1 MKGRATLRDIASA
14 CGVSSALVSVV
25 LNGKEGRIG
34 CTEACRKKI
43 RETAERLGYVPNRLA
58 RSMSLG
64 RPPVAAVVMHME
76 DTDLCSGSYAY
87 FNELFPVLTLALNAR
102 DLEVLF
108 VPCRDSAEQ
117 LSRLDRIIAGGL
129 AGAVISN
136 IVPDEYEKV
145 ARRLMASR
153 LPYMI
158 LGYPCGLDC
167 HCICS
172 LGRYPWL
179 DELLA
184 ARPEYR
190 SCFFLTH
197 IQRRRVLCRYP
208 FARDYIWLAEKCDP
222 DPAILGDPGTLVV
235 CAGVAEYFP
244 LRGQIANPLIFDR
257 EGAAIPAGVPCRL
270 IRPGTR
276 RKRIAETAAETVAGW
291 FLSGREPDSR
301 QIFIEP

>member
-1 MKGRATLRDIASA
+1 MTKRATLRDVAAA

-34 CTEACRKKI
+34 CAEPCRKKI
-43 RETAERLGYVPNRLA
+43 RETAEKMGYVPNSLA

-102 DLEVLF
+102 DIEVLF

-117 LSRLDRIIAGGL
+117 LARLDRIIRGGL

-136 IVPDEYEKV
+136 IVPGDYDGV
-145 ARRLMASR
+145 TRRIMESG

-158 LGYPCGLDC
+158 LGYPCGFDC
-167 HCICS
+167 HCVFS
-172 LGRYPWL
+172 AGRYPWL
-179 DELLA
+179 DGILA
-184 ARPEYR
+184 AHPEYR
-190 SCFFLTH
+190 TCYVLTRIH
-197 IQRRRVLCRYP
+197 RKRVLCRYP
-208 FARDYIWLAEKCDP
+208 FACDYIWLAGKCDP
-222 DPAILGDPGTLVV
+222 EPEILGDPGTLIV
-235 CAGVAEYFP
+235 CAGVAEY
-244 LRGQIANPLIFDR
+244 LHLGKLIKNPLIYDL
-257 EGAAIPAGVPCRL
+257 EGAAIPEGVPCHL

-276 RKRIAETAAETVAGW
+276 RKRVAEIAADTVAAW
-291 FLSGREPDSR
+291 FHSGEEPVSR
-301 QIFIEP
+301 KICIEP